1 MDGRELGCGALQRRR
16 AAADVVHQ
24 VFVLAGVFDASLLR
38 GFDIEFPQNVTAET
52 DQHEDHTFSGIMF
65 DIKTNK
71 LPLEYIEVSSVWVR
85 GDLGR
90 FCAVFECLRVLVA
103 SFAIH
108 TAPSCRPDYGL
119 EHGAVVRRKAFEKRG
134 ATSVLYVCM
143 PERSLSRH
151 GHMCICRLRD
161 GLELQS

>member
-24 VFVLAGVFDASLLR
+24 VFVLVGVFDASLLS
-38 GFDIEFPQNVTAET
+38 GVDIDFPQNVTAET

-90 FCAVFECLRVLVA
+90 FCTVFECLHVLVVGGGFCHSHCPFTQA
-103 SFAIH
+103 
-108 TAPSCRPDYGL
+108 
-119 EHGAVVRRKAFEKRG
+119 
-134 ATSVLYVCM
+134 
-143 PERSLSRH
+143 
-151 GHMCICRLRD
+151 RLRF
-161 GLELQS
+161 GAQSSRTKESIRKKRCQECVVCVHARALSISQWAYVHMSAP